1 MMRTTEEIMAGEIN
15 DTLLPSTE
23 DDIKSIGEEEGKLA
37 KMQKRNQVF
46 IAFSGGLMAMSVGSS
61 IALSSSLIPQVVE
74 EEIAQDFAEASWL
87 ATGYL
92 YAGIPACLIGGFIS
106 DLAGRRLLA
115 LLCCPLLLT
124 GWIFICSAHSLP
136 ILMVGRVITAFG
148 AWLCYPSAHVL
159 ISESVHPSVRGYLGV
174 FTSIFLALGMLES
187 YLLGFLF
194 HWRTMCFI
202 LSAQPVVMA
211 VALFFV
217 RESPYWLASKGK
229 LEEAAASLQ
238 WSRGPNFD
246 IQPELEEILK
256 RREEQKSAKGSKE
269 MSEIIL
275 SKPFLRGIGIAGML
289 FFLNQ
294 FTGISS
300 LVVYMT
306 SIFKE
311 SGLTLNPR
319 LAPAIIGAVRV
330 TTACC
335 SSAALRT
342 GNRLYIYC
350 SCSTILSICCF
361 IMASFS
367 YWKSSFLEVHDIFGL
382 VPLLIAIVMFIAH
395 AFGINPVLHLLT
407 GEIFPTKVRSLG
419 SSLTLCLAMCG
430 SAANSTCYPILQ
442 RSIGFSGVFWF
453 YSGASLVMAVYAYL
467 VIPDNRGLSLVKIER
482 EAAK

>member
-1 MMRTTEEIMAGEIN
+1 MENME
-15 DTLLPSTE
+15 
-23 DDIKSIGEEEGKLA
+23 KK
-37 KMQKRNQVF
+37 NQVF
-46 IAFSGGLMAMSVGSS
+46 TALSGGLIAMSVGSS

-74 EEIAQDFAEASWL
+74 YGLAKDFTEASWL

-92 YAGIPACLIGGFIS
+92 YAGIPACLVGGFIS
-106 DLAGRRLLA
+106 DFAGRRLMA
-115 LLCCPLLLT
+115 LLCCPLLLI
-124 GWIFICSAHSLP
+124 GWIFICLAQSLP
-136 ILMVGRVITAFG
+136 ILMVGRVITACA
-148 AWLCYPSAHVL
+148 AWLCYPSANVL

-174 FTSIFLALGMLES
+174 FSSIFLALGMFES

-202 LSAQPVVMA
+202 LSSQPVLMA
-211 VALFFV
+211 LALFFV
-217 RESPYWLASKGK
+217 RESPYWLVSKGR

-256 RREEQKSAKGSKE
+256 RRGEQKSVEGAKE
-269 MSEIIL
+269 MLEVVL
-275 SKPFLRGIGIAGML
+275 SRPFLRGMGISGIL
-289 FFLNQ
+289 FLLCQ

-306 SIFKE
+306 SVFKD
-311 SGLTLNPR
+311 SGLTLDPR

-350 SCSTILSICCF
+350 SCSVILSVCGF
-361 IMASFS
+361 TMASFS
-367 YWKSSFLEVHDIFGL
+367 YWRPMFLEVHGGFGL
-382 VPLLIAIVMFIAH
+382 LPLFIAILMFIAH
-395 AFGINPVLHLLT
+395 AFGINSVLHLLT
-407 GEIFPTKVRSLG
+407 GEIFPTRVRSLG

-430 SAANSTCYPILQ
+430 NAANSTLYPILQ
-442 RSIGFSGVFWF
+442 RSIGFSGVFWI
-453 YSGASLVMAVYAYL
+453 YSGASLVMALYAYL

-482 EAAK
+482 DAAK